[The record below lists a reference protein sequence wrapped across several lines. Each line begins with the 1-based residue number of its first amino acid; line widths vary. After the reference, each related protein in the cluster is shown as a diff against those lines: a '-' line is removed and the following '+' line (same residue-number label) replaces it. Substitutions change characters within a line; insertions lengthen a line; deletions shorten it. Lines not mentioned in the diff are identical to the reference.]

1 MTVVVMKIVFYTCDN
16 SCDRDDV
23 GVAYKK
29 NFFALT
35 SFAFLFFFYFI
46 WRLLVGLFVV
56 CG

>member
-1 MTVVVMKIVFYTCDN
+1 MVMTVVVMKIVFYTCDN

-46 WRLLVGLFVV
+46 
-56 CG
+56 